1 MVKKTMYQKIVQL
14 GLRGYPQMKMLE
26 KENDRLKVADLSLHN
41 AILKGSSGGKLVSP
55 G

>member
-26 KENDRLKVADLSLHN
+26 KENDRLKDAAEGNL
-41 AILKGSSGGKLVSP
+41 
-55 G
+55 